1 MEKPFHHSQEA
12 GTAIEPGCHA
22 RSRFQALET
31 VDRRQSR
38 PARTLARERLDGFE
52 KGADA
57 EAGGADCE
65 DSWGTLMLLL
75 A

>member
-1 MEKPFHHSQEA
+1 M
-12 GTAIEPGCHA
+12 
-22 RSRFQALET
+22 
-31 VDRRQSR
+31 DRRQSR
-38 PARTLARERLDGFE
+38 PARTPARERLDGFE

-65 DSWGTLMLLL
+65 DSWGTLMLLFLLLIQLLL